1 MQAGVTDDL
10 QQHSRLISSKVCHI
24 SLGSHLAHCRL
35 KFKPVAKKKTHSVW
49 KPNPCL
55 CGLSGQREQTTVPLS
70 VNRGRWFTERYRL
83 LLRSCKIKCP
93 LDTCQGVRFMPR
105 GNKRA
110 PNASLFYS
118 RLGQPDLILKANFW
132 KRRLRNKTMQFFFFL
147 HLSLSFLLSP
157 HIMGLTYKVKEVE
170 KLTVLL
176 QCTPGTEPHSME
188 GYGSGDIY
196 KNIRKG
202 RNTTATSQSQFFPP
216 LRIVMVRCRILH
228 QHLCQ
233 KRHHI

>member
-132 KRRLRNKTMQFFFFL
+132 KRQLRNKTMQFFFF
-147 HLSLSFLLSP
+147 FTFIPVLSP
-157 HIMGLTYKVKEVE
+157 EPTYHGTDIQGQRSWKADSAFAVHTRNRASFHGRLRERWHI
-170 KLTVLL
+170 
-176 QCTPGTEPHSME
+176 
-188 GYGSGDIY
+188 
-196 KNIRKG
+196 
-202 RNTTATSQSQFFPP
+202 
-216 LRIVMVRCRILH
+216 
-228 QHLCQ
+228 
-233 KRHHI
+233 

>member
-132 KRRLRNKTMQFFFFL
+132 KRRLRNKTMQFFFFFYIYPCPF
-147 HLSLSFLLSP
+147 SWA
-157 HIMGLTYKVKEVE
+157 HISWDWHTRSKKLKSWQCFCSAHQEQTLIPWNVTGAVTYIRILGKAE
-170 KLTVLL
+170 TPLL
-176 QCTPGTEPHSME
+176 QVSPS
-188 GYGSGDIY
+188 S
-196 KNIRKG
+196 
-202 RNTTATSQSQFFPP
+202 S
-216 LRIVMVRCRILH
+216 
-228 QHLCQ
+228 HLWGLLW
-233 KRHHI
+233 